1 MLMYC
6 ITYVFHFYY
15 PLCCF
20 SSLDGK
26 MVVLV
31 SNAMYWNNNWQTYPL
46 WDEIAERQLQ
56 WLEEQLALAKNEGK
70 RVLIMS
76 HIPPG

>member
-1 MLMYC
+1 
-6 ITYVFHFYY
+6 
-15 PLCCF
+15 
-20 SSLDGK
+20 

-31 SNAMYWNNNWQTYPL
+31 PNAMYWNNNWQTYPL
-46 WDEIAERQLQ
+46 WDEIGERQLQ
-56 WLEEQLALAKNEGK
+56 WLAEQLALAKNKGK

>member
-1 MLMYC
+1 
-6 ITYVFHFYY
+6 
-15 PLCCF
+15 
-20 SSLDGK
+20 

-31 SNAMYWNNNWQTYPL
+31 PNAMYWNNNWQTYPL

-56 WLEEQLALAKNEGK
+56 WLAEQLVLAKNKGK